1 MYHEVYSQ
9 GSGHSA
15 LTVGRTTRCAAKLVR
30 AERLDAVVWQALGQ
44 LLQTPSVLPHRHQT
58 WAAAQ
63 QQHLSGLEAQPAQV
77 LQRQQ
82 RLARQDPR

>member
-9 GSGHSA
+9 GSGHAA
-15 LTVGRTTRCAAKLVR
+15 LTVGRTTRCAATLVR
-30 AERLDAVVWQALGQ
+30 AERLEAVVWHALGQ
-44 LLQTPSVLPHRHQT
+44 VLQAPSMLPHRQPT